1 MNEGEGGMQE
11 LRGEIA
17 IVTGATRGIGQAI
30 ASELASG
37 GARVAVAATS
47 EDRAKAAADA
57 LPGSGH
63 AGFGCDVSDPDS
75 CRSLVKAVSARLGD
89 ATILV
94 NNAGIARDNIILRLK
109 DEDWRS
115 VLDTNLSG
123 AFYLCRAVAR
133 GMMRRRAGNIVNI
146 SSVVGLTGN
155 RGQSNYSAAKAALIS
170 LTRSVAQELASRGV
184 RANAVA
190 PGFIETDM
198 TADLPEGVRA
208 SMSGRIPLG
217 RPGSPSEVASVVRFL
232 VGPGASYVTGQVIVV
247 DGGMVM
253 QS

>member
-1 MNEGEGGMQE
+1 MSELTGEV
-11 LRGEIA
+11 A
-17 IVTGATRGIGQAI
+17 IVTGATRGIGHAI
-30 ASELASG
+30 AAELAEAGS
-37 GARVAVAATS
+37 RVAVVGTGAERAEAVAA
-47 EDRAKAAADA
+47 E

-63 AGFGCDVSDPDS
+63 AGFGCDVSDS
-75 CRSLVKAVSARLGD
+75 AACRDLVKAVSQQLGD

-109 DEDWRS
+109 DEDWQS

-123 AFYLCRAVAR
+123 AFYLVRAVAR
-133 GMMRRRAGNIVNI
+133 GMMKRRAGNIVNI

-155 RGQSNYSAAKAALIS
+155 RGQSNYAAAKAALIS
-170 LTRSVAQELASRGV
+170 LTRSIAQELASRGV

-198 TADLPEGVRA
+198 TSGLPESVRET
-208 SMSGRIPLG
+208 MSARIPLG
-217 RPGSPSEVASVVRFL
+217 RPGSPEDVATVVRFL

-253 QS
+253 QP

>member
-1 MNEGEGGMQE
+1 MSE
-11 LRGEIA
+11 LTGEIA
-17 IVTGATRGIGQAI
+17 IVTGATRGIGTAI
-30 ASELASG
+30 ATELARG
-37 GARVAVAATS
+37 GARVAVVGTGA
-47 EDRAKAAADA
+47 DRARVVAER
-57 LPGSGH
+57 LPGEGH
-63 AGFGCDVSDPDS
+63 AGFGCDVSDPEA
-75 CRSLVKAVSARLGD
+75 CRGLVSDVSGSLGD

-94 NNAGIARDNIILRLK
+94 NNAGITRDNIVLRLK
-109 DEDWRS
+109 DEDWRA

-123 AFYLCRAVAR
+123 AFYLMRAVAR
-133 GMMRRRAGNIVNI
+133 GMMKRRAGNIVNI

-155 RGQSNYSAAKAALIS
+155 RGQSNYAAAKAALIS

-190 PGFIETDM
+190 PGFIATDM
-198 TADLPEGVRA
+198 TSGLPESVQKA
-208 SMSGRIPLG
+208 MSERIPLG
-217 RPGSPSEVASVVRFL
+217 RPGSPEDVATVVRFL

>member
-1 MNEGEGGMQE
+1 MKE
-11 LRGEIA
+11 LAGEIA
-17 IVTGATRGIGQAI
+17 VVTGATRGIGRAI
-30 ASELASG
+30 AAELA
-37 GARVAVAATS
+37 GAGCTVAAVGTDA
-47 EDRAKAAADA
+47 ERTEAAAAA
-57 LPGSGH
+57 LPGSGNR
-63 AGFGCDVSDPDS
+63 GFACDVSDSDE
-75 CRSLVKAVSARLGD
+75 CRELIAAVSRLLGD

-109 DEDWRS
+109 DDDWHS

-123 AFYLCRAVAR
+123 AFYLTRAAVR
-133 GMMRRRAGNIVNI
+133 SMMRRRTGKIVNI

-155 RGQSNYSAAKAALIS
+155 RGQSNYAASKAALIS

-198 TADLPEGVRA
+198 TSTLPDGARQ
-208 SMSGRIPLG
+208 SMLARIPLG
-217 RPGSPSEVASVVRFL
+217 RFGSPEDVAKVVRFL

-247 DGGMVM
+247 DGGMT
-253 QS
+253 SSP